1 MRWRTARRVAA
12 TLLVGLVVAGAVAAV
27 GIAGATGE
35 IYTARDPSAP
45 PAPVD
50 TVAAPVH
57 DPGKPTA
64 VIVLAPE
71 GANAADVL
79 APYEVF
85 AATGAFN
92 LYTAA
97 PQRQPVPLTG
107 GLDLV
112 PDLSFAQLDQRLPT
126 GPDVVVVPQLSQVPA
141 GLPPSVAPV
150 VEWLRHQ
157 RAEGDPLLVGV
168 CVGAEVLAKA
178 GLLDG
183 RPATSHWLRLIGL
196 RRSYPQVGWQDGVR
210 YVDDGDLVTTAGVL
224 SGVDGALRVVERL
237 VGPTAAAQAAR
248 AVAWPAYSPGAPAPI
263 RRSRP
268 APADVVA
275 VLSAGY
281 RWDRPTMGVLLT
293 DGVTETEL
301 AAAFR
306 PYTELS
312 YLARPVAV
320 TTDGRPVRSR
330 HGLTF
335 APRAELAS
343 AAPGLDRLV
352 VPGADAA
359 RREAADGLSLPE
371 GLTPVYLHRQPGFAF
386 DAALA
391 DIARTRDVA
400 TARWVAK
407 TLQYPTTSPPL
418 AGPAWPWT
426 LTLRPILLAAA
437 GIAAVL
443 GVRFLGRRRRGALRG
458 GDRAAPPAQP
468 ADTSPNLEPSIHL
481 TRRRS

>member
-1 MRWRTARRVAA
+1 MRWRTVGWVAA
-12 TLLVGLVVAGAVAAV
+12 TVVVALAVPGAVAAA

-35 IYTARDPSAP
+35 IYTARDGSAP

-50 TVAAPVH
+50 NVAAPAH

-64 VIVLAPE
+64 VILLGPE
-71 GANAADVL
+71 VANAADVL
-79 APYEVF
+79 APYEVL

-92 LYTAA
+92 LYTVA

-112 PDLSFAQLDQRLPT
+112 PDLSLGQLDQRLPT
-126 GPDVVVVPQLSQVPA
+126 GPEVIVVPQLSEVAA

-150 VEWLRHQ
+150 VQWLQRQ
-157 RAEGDPLLVGV
+157 RADGDPLLVGV
-168 CVGAEVLAKA
+168 CVGAQVLAEA

-183 RPATSHWLRLIGL
+183 RPATSHWLGLIGL
-196 RRSYPQVGWQDGVR
+196 RRDYPGVRWQDGVA
-210 YVDDGDLVTTAGVL
+210 YVDDGDLITTAGVL
-224 SGVDGALRVVERL
+224 SGVNGALRVVERM
-237 VGPTAAAQAAR
+237 VGQAAAARAAR
-248 AVAWPAYSPGAPAPI
+248 AVHWPAYSPGAPAPI

-268 APADVVA
+268 APADTVA

-293 DGVTETEL
+293 DGVGETEL
-301 AAAFR
+301 ASVFR

-335 APRAELAS
+335 APRADLAS

-352 VPGADAA
+352 VPGAEAA
-359 RREAADGLSLPE
+359 RREAAEGLSLPE
-371 GLTPVYLHRQPGFAF
+371 GLAPVYLHHRPGFAF

-407 TLQYPTTSPPL
+407 TLQYPTTDPPL
-418 AGPAWPWT
+418 SGPAWPWT
-426 LTLRPILLAAA
+426 LTLRPILIAAA
-437 GIAAVL
+437 AVAAVL
-443 GVRFLGRRRRGALRG
+443 GIRRLRRRRAATPVRPAAERRHG
-458 GDRAAPPAQP
+458 GDHAA
-468 ADTSPNLEPSIHL
+468 TH
-481 TRRRS
+481 